1 MRPAASDRGGAGR
14 RRVGYRSDSSGEGG
28 WGHYKGQGP
37 GCAVF
42 LLTSGASAWRSMQR
56 CRYGVPTCPTGDGIA
71 QDGFFGTSVT
81 VNRSGEHIMIPL
93 VVVKRI
99 YEPVSAN
106 DGMRILVDRIWPR
119 GVTRERAALTLW
131 LKDIAPTAAL
141 RKWYSHKPA
150 RWVEFQRRYIEELSL
165 NQDKLAILQEKIS
178 EGTVTLLYAAR
189 DADHSHALVLLKYLS
204 SHSGNHLP
212 RR

>member
-1 MRPAASDRGGAGR
+1 M
-14 RRVGYRSDSSGEGG
+14 
-28 WGHYKGQGP
+28 
-37 GCAVF
+37 F
-42 LLTSGASAWRSMQR
+42 LWTSGASARRSMQR
-56 CRYGVPTCPTGDGIA
+56 YRYGVPTWPTGDGIV
-71 QDGFFGTSVT
+71 QDGCGTSVT

-150 RWVEFQRRYIEELSL
+150 RWVEFQRRYIEELSF
-165 NQDKLAILQEKIS
+165 NQDKLAVLQEKIF

-189 DADHSHALVLLKYLS
+189 DADHNHALVLIKYLS